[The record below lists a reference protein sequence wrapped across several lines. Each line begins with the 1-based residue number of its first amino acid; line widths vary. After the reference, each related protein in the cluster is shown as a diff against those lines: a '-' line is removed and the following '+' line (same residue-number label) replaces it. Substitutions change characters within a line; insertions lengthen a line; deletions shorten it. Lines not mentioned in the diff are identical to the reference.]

1 MDTVVTN
8 EDTAVILNILTNDS
22 DLKCSFDFN
31 YRPRSCQRYFKP
43 QCQGQLVYTPNANFN
58 GTDTFT
64 YKANDGQLDS
74 NVATVAIT
82 VNPTND
88 APTAVNDTVVT
99 NEDTA
104 VILNILTNDSDPE
117 NAPLTSTIVQG
128 PAMVL

>member
-1 MDTVVTN
+1 MPISMAPIPLPT
-8 EDTAVILNILTNDS
+8 
-22 DLKCSFDFN
+22 
-31 YRPRSCQRYFKP
+31 KP
-43 QCQGQLVYTPNANFN
+43 MMVSS
-58 GTDTFT
+58 
-64 YKANDGQLDS
+64 DS

-82 VNPTND
+82 VNPVND

-128 PAMVL
+128 PANGTLSLNAKANWFIPQCQFQWHRYLYL

>member
-1 MDTVVTN
+1 MTST
-8 EDTAVILNILTNDS
+8 
-22 DLKCSFDFN
+22 
-31 YRPRSCQRYFKP
+31 YRPRPRNGTLSLNA
-43 QCQGQLVYTPNANFN
+43 QGQLVYTPNANFN

-82 VNPTND
+82 VNPVND

-104 VILNILTNDSDPE
+104 VILNILANDSDPE
-117 NAPLTSTIVQG
+117 NAPLTSTIVKAL
-128 PAMVL
+128 PTVL